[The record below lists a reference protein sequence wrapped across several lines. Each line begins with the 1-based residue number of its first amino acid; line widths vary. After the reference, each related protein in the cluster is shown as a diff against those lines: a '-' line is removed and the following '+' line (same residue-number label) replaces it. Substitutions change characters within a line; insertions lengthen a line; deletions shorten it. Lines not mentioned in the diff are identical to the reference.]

1 MKVEEGSVMNPI
13 LRGLLLGVAWLAC
26 GLGIVG
32 VFVPV
37 LPTTPL
43 LLLATF
49 LFAKCSPRAH
59 AWITGT
65 KVYRTYV
72 VPFKEA
78 GGMPVGAKVR
88 MLAISYAVL
97 AVSALLVQKPLVWGI
112 LAAVALFLLWLAVFH
127 IPTIEKAAIAP
138 LGDELEVEA

>member
-1 MKVEEGSVMNPI
+1 MNPI
-13 LRGLLLGVAWLAC
+13 ARVVLLGVAWLAC

-59 AWITGT
+59 AWITNT

-112 LAAVALFLLWLAVFH
+112 LATVALFLLWLAVFH
-127 IPTIEKAAIAP
+127 IPTVNAESVAKNAFCSENAEFEP
-138 LGDELEVEA
+138 QR